1 MLPRKETSI
10 ESERLRF
17 IERHA
22 AGEETVAELCRK
34 FGISRK
40 TGYKL
45 ISRYESYGEDGLLEL
60 SRAPHH
66 HPNATPRQVAER
78 IVEAKRERP
87 TWGPKKIV
95 ARLRS
100 IEPDVPWPSP
110 STASGILGRAGLVRR
125 RKRRRRATRWGEPFA
140 HAQHPNDV
148 WSVDLKGWFRT
159 GDGKRIDPLT
169 AQDAMSRYLLAC
181 DGLERP
187 TGPEVKRS
195 LKRAFREYGLPRVI
209 RTDNG
214 PPFASVGLG
223 SLTPLSAWW
232 VKLGI
237 VPERIEPGHPE
248 QNGRLERFHR
258 TLDED
263 TATPPEPNR
272 RRQRRAFDR
281 FRHSYND
288 ERPHEALGQRPP
300 SLLYTPSFRSY
311 PARISSPEYGAA
323 VTVRSVRSNGEIKWK
338 GDLLYVS
345 ASLKGEPVGL
355 VQQDERTWSI
365 QFGPLLIGILNDA
378 ERRIDKTPVKVL
390 PMSPV

>member
-1 MLPRKETSI
+1 MSI
-10 ESERLRF
+10 ESERMRF
-17 IERHA
+17 MERHCG
-22 AGEETVAELCRK
+22 GEETVAELCRE

-45 ISRYESYGEDGLLEL
+45 IGRYEAYGEDGLLER

-66 HPNATPRQVAER
+66 HPNATPTQVAGR

-100 IEPDVPWPSP
+100 IEPEVPWPSA
-110 STASGILGRAGLVRR
+110 STAGVILDRAGLVRR
-125 RKRRRRATRWGEPFA
+125 RKRRRTATSWSEPFA

-148 WSVDLKGWFRT
+148 WAIDLKGWFRT
-159 GDGKRIDPLT
+159 GDGERIDPLT
-169 AQDAMSRYLLAC
+169 AQDAMSRYLLVC
-181 DGLERP
+181 DGLDRP

-195 LKRAFREYGLPRVI
+195 LERAFREYGLPQAI

-214 PPFASVGLG
+214 PPFASVGLAG
-223 SLTPLSAWW
+223 LTPLSAWW
-232 VKLGI
+232 IKLGI

-263 TATPPEPNR
+263 TAKPPEANR
-272 RRQRRAFDR
+272 RLQRRAFDR
-281 FRHSYND
+281 FRHGYNN

-300 SLLYTPSFRSY
+300 SFLYTPSFRPY
-311 PARISSPEYGAA
+311 PARISSPEYGAG
-323 VTVRSVRSNGEIKWK
+323 VTIRSVRSNGEIKWK
-338 GDLLYVS
+338 GDLVYVS
-345 ASLKGEPVGL
+345 ASLRGEPVGL
-355 VQQDERTWSI
+355 LQQDERTWSVH
-365 QFGPLLIGILNDA
+365 FGPLLIGVLDDHQK
-378 ERRIDKTPVKVL
+378 RIDKKPVKVL